1 MICIYKADL
10 LYILFHSKGMD
21 VVSRVSNVSF
31 DFGITKSKV

>member
-10 LYILFHSKGMD
+10 LYILFHNSGMD
-21 VVSRVSNVSF
+21 VVSRLSSVSF